1 VRTLILG
8 GAGMLGRAVLA
19 AARARGWPALAL
31 GRRQADV
38 LDAARL
44 AYWVDEF
51 RPELVINCAA
61 YTRVDDCESRP
72 ERAMAVNGEAV
83 GRVARAAERG
93 GARLLQV
100 STDYV
105 FDGGPGGPGGSG
117 DPAAGGAGGPGGPAR
132 QPYREDDPTGPRSTY
147 GRSKLLG
154 EERALA
160 YDRALV
166 VRTSWLF
173 GEGGP
178 NFVAA
183 IVGQIERGT
192 RPLRV
197 VADQVGAPTYTPF
210 LARALL
216 DLGTLAPAGI
226 VHYRNREPVSWYSF
240 AAAIAR
246 WWPVSGGAIE
256 VVPVSTAE
264 FPRPAPRPAWSVLAV
279 ERCESLLGR
288 PVESWE
294 WGLAE
299 YLSRLAEPGRGRSR

>member
-8 GAGMLGRAVLA
+8 GAGMLGRAALA

-31 GRRQADV
+31 DRRQADV
-38 LDAARL
+38 LDEARL
-44 AYWVDEF
+44 AYWVQEF

-83 GRVARAAERG
+83 ARVARAAERG
-93 GARLLQV
+93 GARLLQL

-105 FDGGPGGPGGSG
+105 FDGGAGPGGG
-117 DPAAGGAGGPGGPAR
+117 E
-132 QPYREDDPTGPRSTY
+132 PYREDAATGPRSVY

-160 YDRALV
+160 YGRSLV

-197 VADQVGAPTYTPF
+197 VADQVGAPTYAPF

-216 DLGTLAPAGI
+216 DLGPLAATGI

-240 AAAIAR
+240 AVEIAR
-246 WWPVSGGAIE
+246 WWPASSGTVE
-256 VVPVSTAE
+256 VVPVATAE

-279 ERCESLLGR
+279 ERCEALLGR
-288 PVESWE
+288 PVESWQL
-294 WGLAE
+294 GLAE
-299 YLSRLAEPGRGRSR
+299 YLSRLAESRKRRSR

>member
-31 GRRQADV
+31 DRRQADV
-38 LDAARL
+38 LDEARL
-44 AYWVDEF
+44 AYWVEEF
-51 RPELVINCAA
+51 RPELVVNCAA
-61 YTRVDDCESRP
+61 YTRVDDCESQP
-72 ERAMAVNGEAV
+72 ELAMAVNGEAA
-83 GRVARAAERG
+83 GHVARAAERG
-93 GARLLQV
+93 GARLVQV

-105 FDGGPGGPGGSG
+105 FDGSESAGGGDGGPSPGGG
-117 DPAAGGAGGPGGPAR
+117 DRPRA
-132 QPYREDDPTGPRSTY
+132 PYREEDPTGPRSVY

-160 YDRALV
+160 YGRSLV

-183 IVGQIERGT
+183 IAGQIERGT

-216 DLGTLAPAGI
+216 DLGPLAPAGI

-246 WWPVSGGAIE
+246 WWPASRGTVE
-256 VVPVSTAE
+256 VVPVSTAD

-279 ERCESLLGR
+279 ERCEALLGR

-299 YLSRLAEPGRGRSR
+299 VLSRRLAEPRRGRSR